1 MVKFNQGDKNMEN
14 YIFDYSICS
23 LFYLGILLYFF
34 IHQKHLLTIRTRI
47 YKVALILT
55 FISVILDI
63 TAAITDIYAIYI
75 PILLLK
81 IINSIFLMSSGF
93 IPLIFL
99 IYILALCKYETG
111 KTLFNKKLY
120 IFSPLL
126 ILLVIVIIP
135 FFNTRVGAYY
145 IDPETHRY
153 YAGTLHI
160 LLYIIAG
167 IYFTAGSI
175 LILTCPTL
183 KKRIK
188 VSILSFVFLVVLAMI
203 IQIFMPKY
211 LLNETANCLA
221 MIIIYYEI
229 EQPIIYIDRRVEAF
243 NELGFDEYTFEQF
256 NNNED
261 FSTIFIHLGSYSLIE
276 EKYGEKES
284 SAIAK
289 DLFKKLKNNFKYG
302 TIFYCRNDTFCIILK
317 NTNFITQSL
326 ERFYEDF
333 TKQYII

>member
-1 MVKFNQGDKNMEN
+1 MEN

-111 KTLFNKKLY
+111 KTLFNKKIY

-126 ILLVIVIIP
+126 ILLVIVIGA
-135 FFNTRVGAYY
+135 RV
-145 IDPETHRY
+145 I
-153 YAGTLHI
+153 
-160 LLYIIAG
+160 
-167 IYFTAGSI
+167 
-175 LILTCPTL
+175 
-183 KKRIK
+183 
-188 VSILSFVFLVVLAMI
+188 
-203 IQIFMPKY
+203 
-211 LLNETANCLA
+211 NC
-221 MIIIYYEI
+221 
-229 EQPIIYIDRRVEAF
+229 
-243 NELGFDEYTFEQF
+243 
-256 NNNED
+256 
-261 FSTIFIHLGSYSLIE
+261 
-276 EKYGEKES
+276 
-284 SAIAK
+284 
-289 DLFKKLKNNFKYG
+289 
-302 TIFYCRNDTFCIILK
+302 
-317 NTNFITQSL
+317 
-326 ERFYEDF
+326 
-333 TKQYII
+333 